1 MKAKE
6 LGRIEL
12 LAWINTVA
20 MAEYQNINNLSDGVA
35 FCHVIDAFYPN
46 SIDFSKIKRK
56 LFKFI
61 MYLIS

>member
-12 LAWINTVA
+12 LAWINTVS

-35 FCHVIDAFYPN
+35 FNHIIDAFYPN
-46 SIDFSKIKRK
+46 KVDFSKIKCK
-56 LFKFI
+56 KN
-61 MYLIS
+61 